1 MCDRTDLASSRP
13 TRRIPWNISPPQFHD
28 YPFSSVPFLHDYP
41 LHSDSTLLHL
51 YPFPSG
57 PAPLDLYPFP
67 SGQSLYICIP
77 LCQVLLIFCTIIPF
91 IQASLM
97 ALSSL
102 LFSCRFYSVA
112 AFFTRP
118 FSSTPPWL
126 IGIMSRRTGRHIYPA
141 ELAAPA
147 TQKNRSVLHAP
158 A

>member
-1 MCDRTDLASSRP
+1 MRSYEFGIQP
-13 TRRIPWNISPPQFHD
+13 PNPPYPWNISPPLFHD

-118 FSSTPPWL
+118 SSSTPPL
-126 IGIMSRRTGRHIYPA
+126 THRDNVEKNRPPYISRRARGTRNAKKP
-141 ELAAPA
+141 E
-147 TQKNRSVLHAP
+147 RSP
-158 A
+158 RSG